1 METNKNFRQN
11 ITWKIAMRSGVR
23 GFPKLFPMEAITVH
37 NQIPPNKQDGQTRGQ
52 QTNVHE
58 QVEMHS
64 P

>member
-1 METNKNFRQN
+1 
-11 ITWKIAMRSGVR
+11 MRSGVH